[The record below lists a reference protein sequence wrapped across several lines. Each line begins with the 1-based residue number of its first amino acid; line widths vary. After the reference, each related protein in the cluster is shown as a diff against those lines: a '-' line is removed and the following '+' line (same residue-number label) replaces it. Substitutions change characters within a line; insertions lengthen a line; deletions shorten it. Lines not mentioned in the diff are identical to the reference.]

1 VRLRPALSLLV
12 LPLALTACSE
22 VAETAG
28 RAGDCAGLVR
38 DVASAGLSG
47 TPSVADAE
55 AAARRLDER
64 VGQIDDAQLREAA
77 GSLRD
82 RVEELAEAA
91 RSADPGRVQTAVDD
105 ARAAARSTAELCGVP
120 VDQLLGG

>member
-1 VRLRPALSLLV
+1 VLRRRGTAALLLL
-12 LPLALTACSE
+12 LPLTACSE

-47 TPSVADAE
+47 TPSAADAE
-55 AAARRLDER
+55 AAARRLEDS
-64 VGQIDDAQLREAA
+64 VQDIGDATLRESASA
-77 GSLRD
+77 LRD
-82 RVEELAEAA
+82 RVQALAEAA
-91 RSADPGRVQTAVDD
+91 RSADPPRAAAAAED
-105 ARAAARSTAELCGVP
+105 ARAAARETAELCGVP

>member
-1 VRLRPALSLLV
+1 MRPRPALALLA

-64 VGQIDDAQLREAA
+64 VDEIGDTRLREAA
-77 GSLRD
+77 GTLRD
-82 RVEELAEAA
+82 RVDALAAAA
-91 RSADPGRVQTAVDD
+91 RSADAAAVQRAVDD
-105 ARAAARSTAELCGVP
+105 ARGAARETAELCGVP
-120 VDQLLGG
+120 LDQLLGG

>member
-1 VRLRPALSLLV
+1 VLRRPALALLA

-22 VAETAG
+22 VSETAG
-28 RAGDCAGLVR
+28 RASDCAGLVR

-64 VGQIDDAQLREAA
+64 VGSIDDARLREAT
-77 GSLRD
+77 GTLRD
-82 RVEELAEAA
+82 RVDALARAA
-91 RSADPGRVQTAVDD
+91 RAADPAAVQAAVEE
-105 ARAAARSTAELCGVP
+105 ARAAARDTAQLCGVP